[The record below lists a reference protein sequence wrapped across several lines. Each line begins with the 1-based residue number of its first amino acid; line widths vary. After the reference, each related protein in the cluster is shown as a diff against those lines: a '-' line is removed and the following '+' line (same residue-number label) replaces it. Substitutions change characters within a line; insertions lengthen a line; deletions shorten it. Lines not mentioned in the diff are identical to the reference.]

1 MPLAFTP
8 SEGVGKRKNRFF
20 IQTSEGLIESY
31 LWNGIELPV
40 KVHEWT
46 DDMTEKVTGYS
57 QDQLSCVTSL
67 NSLGQI
73 IVHMCDCVSLC
84 VIVHVCVRV

>member
-1 MPLAFTP
+1 MPNSRKPMPLAFTP

-31 LWNGIELPV
+31 FWNGIELPV

-46 DDMTEKVTGYS
+46 DDRFPPEPKKNSRGDYIYAVPGGGDYIPIKRSKTGYKY
-57 QDQLSCVTSL
+57 
-67 NSLGQI
+67 GQ
-73 IVHMCDCVSLC
+73 
-84 VIVHVCVRV
+84 